1 MPRIRVQSRSRHLIQ
16 VIQPNN
22 VKMILMLQSEG
33 IDRESY
39 FSDVVGTSLKTHVI
53 HARVLEYGYIQVCV
67 RVLVGC

>member
-1 MPRIRVQSRSRHLIQ
+1 
-16 VIQPNN
+16 
-22 VKMILMLQSEG
+22 MILMLQSEG